1 MPSSWL
7 LISNATV
14 VDGAGNAPTSGTSVL
29 VKDDLIAEVGTHVG
43 RELVPRGEDLTELD
57 ATGKTLM
64 PGLIDAHCHMTY
76 GESRTEEEIDLYT
89 SHELRTLKAA
99 FNAQKVLR
107 SGVTGISQP
116 GGSYY
121 IGVGLREAIRDGI
134 VQGPRMTSAG
144 RYITTSNG
152 LTDWFP
158 DSVGVPEGSIGVLHN
173 NVDGM
178 INEVRHQVK
187 NGVDLI
193 KLADS
198 PYGQYQSFTDDE
210 MKAVADLAH
219 QLGKKVTIHA
229 RGSAEVDAAVRAG
242 IDWIM
247 HGNIMHDETVG
258 RLAESGTPLVPTL
271 LLLSNVGDHGHLV
284 GAPDSMREGMK
295 RMLDATGD
303 ALTRAHA
310 AGVKFVLG
318 TDSGFSLTPY
328 GEWHARELELLMEY
342 AGLSSLEAIQAGTS
356 NGALM
361 LGLEGRVGVVAP
373 GMIAD
378 LIIVDGD
385 PVRDIRVL
393 QRRECIQTV
402 IQGGSVVVFD
412 EEKVARSWPH
422 ERGLGYSIGDLTYGV
437 VHGEVD
443 PRDPV
448 HAAEAD
454 GVQALDL
461 AGSDEANDLVSA
473 LSRRET
479 AARIPD

>member
-7 LISNATV
+7 LITNATV
-14 VDGAGNAPTSGTSVL
+14 VDGAGNPPVPRCSVL
-29 VKDDLIAEVGTHVG
+29 VKDRLIDQVGPHVS
-43 RELVPRGEDLTELD
+43 RDLVPRGEPLTEID

-76 GESRTEEEIDLYT
+76 GESRSEEEIDLYT

-99 FNAQKVLR
+99 FHAQKVLR
-107 SGVTGISQP
+107 AGVTGISQP

-121 IGVGLREAIRDGI
+121 IGVGLREAINDGI
-134 VQGPRMTSAG
+134 VQGPRMTAAG
-144 RYITTSNG
+144 RYLTTSNG

-173 NVDGM
+173 TLDGM
-178 INEVRHQVK
+178 ISEVRHQVK

-198 PYGQYQSFTDDE
+198 PFGQYQSFTDHE
-210 MKAVADLAH
+210 MKVIADLAH

-229 RGSAEVDAAVRAG
+229 RGSSEVDAAVRAG

-247 HGNIMHDETVG
+247 HGNIMSDETIG

-271 LLLSNVGDHGHLV
+271 LLLSNAGDFGHLV
-284 GAPDSMREGMK
+284 GAPRPLAEGMK
-295 RMLDATGD
+295 RLLDQTGD
-303 ALTRAHA
+303 AMTRAHE

-328 GEWHARELELLMEY
+328 GVWHARELELLMDY
-342 AGLSSLEAIQAGTS
+342 AGLTSLEAIQAGTS

-361 LGLEGRVGVVAP
+361 LGLEGQIGVVAP

-378 LIIVDGD
+378 LIVVNGD
-385 PVRDIRVL
+385 PVKDIRVL
-393 QRRECIQTV
+393 QRRECIETV
-402 IQGGSVVVFD
+402 IQDGAVVVFD

-422 ERGLGYSIGDLTYGV
+422 ERGIGYSFVDLTYDV
-437 VHGEVD
+437 VYGGADPADPILAALREDVEV
-443 PRDPV
+443 
-448 HAAEAD
+448 H
-454 GVQALDL
+454 DL
-461 AGSDEANDLVSA
+461 ETSEEANDLVSA
-473 LSRRET
+473 LSHREA
-479 AARIPD
+479 AARLID

>member
-1 MPSSWL
+1 MPAWL
-7 LISNATV
+7 LITNATV
-14 VDGAGNAPTSGTSVL
+14 VDGAGNPPMPGTSVL
-29 VKDDLIAEVGTHVG
+29 VKDGLISDVGTHVG
-43 RELVPRGEDLTELD
+43 RGMVPRGEELTEID
-57 ATGKTLM
+57 ATGRTLM

-89 SHELRTLKAA
+89 SPELRTLKAA

-107 SGVTGISQP
+107 AGVTGISQP

-121 IGVGLREAIRDGI
+121 IGVGLREAIKDGI
-134 VQGPRMTSAG
+134 VQGPRMTAAG

-198 PYGQYQSFTDDE
+198 PFGQYQSFTDDE
-210 MKAVADLAH
+210 MKIVADLAH

-247 HGNIMHDETVG
+247 HGNIMDDETIG

-271 LLLSNVGDHGHLV
+271 LLLSNAGDFGHLV
-284 GAPDSMREGMK
+284 GVPDPLREGMK
-295 RMLDATGD
+295 RMLDRTGD
-303 ALTRAHA
+303 AMTRAHQ

-328 GEWHARELELLMEY
+328 GVWHARELELLMDY
-342 AGLSSLEAIQAGTS
+342 AGLTSLEAIQAGTS
-356 NGALM
+356 NGAVM

-378 LIIVDGD
+378 LILVNGD
-385 PVRDIRVL
+385 PVKDIRVL
-393 QRRECIQTV
+393 QRRKCIETV
-402 IQGGSVVVFD
+402 IQDGSVVVFD

-422 ERGLGYSIGDLTYGV
+422 ERGIGYSIGDLTYDV
-437 VHGEVD
+437 VYGGLD
-443 PRDPV
+443 PADPM
-448 HAAEAD
+448 HSAEAD
-454 GVQALDL
+454 GVEFHDL
-461 AGSDEANDLVSA
+461 RTSEEANDMVSA
-473 LSRRET
+473 LSHRET
-479 AARIPD
+479 AARVID